1 MFNKQVI
8 IESLRNLNKPSKITN
23 KNAFDFKEGGS
34 KKEGFV
40 SAAEGV
46 DTPIYKAV
54 RVGASPIEGKGLF
67 AEQAIKKGDV
77 IGISH
82 IRKTFMKDGEEYQA
96 PFPSTVLGYYNHSEE
111 PNVYEVDKG
120 DHILMVAGRDIP
132 RGQEITSDYSK
143 HNIEDLEVPEDF
155 KRGGATRRPKI
166 PKGKSP
172 GSYSRSFEATNKFF
186 AENPLFKKAKSRK
199 NKIFDP
205 RAKYYAKGGITYNN
219 LPETYKEALKNFVYP
234 NVIDDPERTGY
245 NSVNNTISYDSQS
258 PIENM
263 SNDWWREHEL
273 FHDLQNQAG
282 GMSTSGVVGQRPNP
296 YVASDESMHGYYDR
310 RDADVNRTIDNM
322 ISEDPNLQFIPRNK
336 LAEGSQPGFIGAED
350 LQYSDPS
357 TLEGEARQYEQYIRE
372 GNPSIFPKKKDGGI
386 SLELTEAEIKK
397 YVDGGY
403 IVEDL
408 PKAAYGREKKTYVAP
423 KIHEVQFKPAEIQT
437 FNPSLKQYQIHKV
450 ELPDRIVPGREYE
463 DVKHKM
469 ASLRKD
475 LGISTLDHMINK
487 YVPGAAHPISLI
499 KDSGIVIDPSSGRLF
514 DSNTRYWLNR
524 EYGFT
529 PDINQFFEQMPNT
542 LARDYGTLHMSSDT
556 PFENRKM
563 GINYMDELA
572 NPWKKNNGLLNL
584 FNEPVV
590 GGPLMIGMGMMGKP
604 EFTQEI
610 KNPDYFTQ
618 LLNTYDTKRLSYSS
632 RKYYQDLINS
642 VKNQNGLATERQF
655 NELQRLKTGN
665 FDFGK
670 RGYAK
675 GGLVKAA
682 KGVTIR
688 VLEKKPIQ
696 TKIQDASKKILNNPT
711 FSGVKKDWSGA
722 ITGIYNPY
730 FKTFDAPLANM
741 EHLTKMGDL
750 TNQHYNNWDKV
761 YKNDL
766 FQTEAKQFQLIN
778 PDLYEI
784 QSRDMFDEY
793 MRKRKNYLDT
803 LDLLESENRKAEHD
817 DLFWEFVNFDRTTPV
832 PIDPV
837 TMQGLDLKTLTRI
850 SDESKLIRDLELEGF
865 DFSLDKY
872 NLTKAMDQ
880 QKIDAYKNTPL
891 SYKLFGLSPGYKMF
905 RGINAPYETDAIFP
919 FHTSNTLGKQIY
931 NETGSGVWDKLN
943 LLDEFH
949 PWGSKGEKTLM
960 LQDKKN
966 NYNILKDELLDRVKN
981 MNKNNFDEGN
991 LPYEEYAQGGQFEL
1005 GDTVDK
1011 STMERLKKLGYTFEE
1026 I

>member
-8 IESLRNLNKPSKITN
+8 IDSLRNLNKPGKITN

-40 SAAEGV
+40 SAKEGV

-120 DHILMVAGRDIP
+120 GYILMVAGRDIP

-172 GSYSRSFEATNKFF
+172 KSYSRSFEATNRLF
-186 AENPLFKKAKSRK
+186 AENPLFAKPKSRK

-205 RAKYYAKGGITYNN
+205 RAKYYAKGGITSPEEWEQEIRAVERQIGNPADWTMDDYYLLQDKLNAYRDWREN
-219 LPETYKEALKNFVYP
+219 TPEGQAVIDSHNEEGEYDIPLPEHLQDYTNGMMKAKLAYADMHGNPAAKRMINIPDNPYDFGNGMTGTHYMSSMDNYAVPQIQNVNGQLTLGEFDPASNEAIKFDNPNDARYFAEHYKEV
-234 NVIDDPERTGY
+234 
-245 NSVNNTISYDSQS
+245 S
-258 PIENM
+258 
-263 SNDWWREHEL
+263 
-273 FHDLQNQAG
+273 
-282 GMSTSGVVGQRPNP
+282 
-296 YVASDESMHGYYDR
+296 
-310 RDADVNRTIDNM
+310 
-322 ISEDPNLQFIPRNK
+322 
-336 LAEGSQPGFIGAED
+336 PGFIET
-350 LQYSDPS
+350 Q
-357 TLEGEARQYEQYIRE
+357 
-372 GNPSIFPKKKDGGI
+372 
-386 SLELTEAEIKK
+386 LTQDEIQK

-437 FNPSLKQYQIHKV
+437 FNPSLKEYQIHKV

-499 KDSGIVIDPSSGRLF
+499 KDSGIVIDPSSGKLF

-572 NPWKKNNGLLNL
+572 NPWKKNNGLLGL
-584 FNEPVV
+584 FNEPTV

-610 KNPDYFTQ
+610 KNPDYFSQ

-682 KGVTIR
+682 KGVTIK
-688 VLEKKPIQ
+688 VIEKKPLE

-766 FQTEAKQFQLIN
+766 FQTEAKQLQLIN

-793 MRKRKNYLDT
+793 MRRKKNYLDT

-817 DLFWEFVNFDRTTPV
+817 ALFWEFVNFDRTTPV

-943 LLDEFH
+943 LFDEFH
-949 PWGSKGEKTLM
+949 PWGSEGEKTLM
-960 LQDKKN
+960 LRDKKN
-966 NYNILKDELLDRVKN
+966 NYNSLKDDLLDRVKN
-981 MNKNNFDEGN
+981 MHKNNFDEGN